1 MGLDMLDLRW
11 EERGGRLSA
20 LLLTWGV
27 RLSALLRSGVDFV
40 ELCTFGDVPIVWAL
54 DPVSGSYREERAHIQ
69 GGVVGRAHQRL
80 GVPGPAM
87 RSARLGV
94 RFVVCCAEDDV
105 ALRGTWLAA
114 LVVAYQRFSCAVVS
128 YWAVSPFL

>member
-1 MGLDMLDLRW
+1 MLDLRW
-11 EERGGRLSA
+11 EERSGRVLDVLDSWGGCLD
-20 LLLTWGV
+20 
-27 RLSALLRSGVDFV
+27 LRSHVHCL
-40 ELCTFGDVPIVWAL
+40 ELCPLGDVPIVWAR

-69 GGVVGRAHQRL
+69 GGVVGRAQQRL

-87 RSARLGV
+87 RSARLGMH
-94 RFVVCCAEDDV
+94 FVVCCAEDDV
-105 ALRGTWLAA
+105 ALGGTWLAA